1 MGMSR
6 FIVFQLLCF
15 ADTEFFFFSFFFL
28 SFFFFLH
35 IEGLWQLLSDDG

>member
-1 MGMSR
+1 MGMSC

-15 ADTEFFFFSFFFL
+15 TDTELFFFFFSFL
-28 SFFFFLH
+28 FFFLL

>member
-1 MGMSR
+1 MGISC

-15 ADTEFFFFSFFFL
+15 ADTEFFLFL
-28 SFFFFLH
+28 IFLH